1 MFCKNCGKEIKDGIK
16 FCPNCG
22 APTVNENAEVD
33 SNESQFVKTGKKIN
47 NAYKKVCGAIGSL
60 AAIVAVVLVV
70 MALTGKFDDMGAEL
84 GEVSWIKGNDTKSS
98 LADNTAYVVRDD
110 TEEKTEEPESEAKS
124 EEEIATPEPEPTTQA
139 VTIQPLNIADYSNNN
154 YVIDT
159 YSYLYDSLLD
169 TYGFIQWYSLYDMD
183 ADNIPE
189 LFISYGDED
198 TGAVYTI
205 DEQSV
210 EGVKLLGKF
219 NGGLNTSL
227 YVDPD
232 TGNVVS
238 AYGYMGYEVL
248 TYMSKNESGFTVS
261 EQPYRELGPD
271 EDYYTTPYHI
281 ECVYVSNGDEY

>member
-22 APTVNENAEVD
+22 APTVNENAEMD

-84 GEVSWIKGNDTKSS
+84 GELSFVKGNDTKSS

-110 TEEKTEEPESEAKS
+110 TEEQTEKTATEEPETES
-124 EEEIATPEPEPTTQA
+124 EEIVTPAPEPEPAT
-139 VTIQPLNIADYSNNN
+139 VTIQPLNIADYAGNDTVVTTYNHTLDG
-154 YVIDT
+154 ID
-159 YSYLYDSLLD
+159 SE
-169 TYGFIQWYSLYDMD
+169 YGVQWYSLYDMD
-183 ADNIPE
+183 ADGMPE
-189 LFISYGDED
+189 LFVSEGFEQK
-198 TGAVYTI
+198 GEVYTI
-205 DEQSV
+205 KDGEAYY
-210 EGVKLLGKF
+210 LGSF
-219 NGGLNTSL
+219 NGDNTSL

-232 TGNVVS
+232 TGDVVA
-238 AYGYMGYEVL
+238 AYGYMGTEVL
-248 TYMSKNESGFTVS
+248 TYMSKNESGLTVS

>member
-22 APTVNENAEVD
+22 APTVNENTEV
-33 SNESQFVKTGKKIN
+33 SNNESQFVKTGKKIN
-47 NAYKKVCGAIGSL
+47 NVYKKVCGAIGSL

-70 MALTGKFDDMGAEL
+70 MALTGKFDDMGEEL

-110 TEEKTEEPESEAKS
+110 TEEKTEEPESE
-124 EEEIATPEPEPTTQA
+124 EEIATPEPEPETQE

-219 NGGLNTSL
+219 NGGLNTLL

-232 TGNVVS
+232 TGYVVA
-238 AYGYMGYEVL
+238 AYGYMGTEAL
-248 TYMSKNESGFTVS
+248 TYMSKNKFGLTIS

-281 ECVYVSNGDEY
+281 EYICTDGTME